1 MSRSRGEQRP
11 PNPRQ
16 LRVGEAI
23 RHALAASLE
32 RGEVRDP
39 GLYGNPVTVTE
50 VRVTPDL
57 RHAIVFVVPFGLQA
71 DSSSDSS
78 SGGGEVAAIV
88 AALNRAAPFLRH
100 RVSEAVQ
107 LRHAPDLVFRAD
119 TTFDE
124 AHRIHSL
131 LTKPDVARDLAPP
144 GTDAEDDES

>member
-1 MSRSRGEQRP
+1 MSRRGEQRP

-39 GLYGNPVTVTE
+39 GLHGNPVTVTE
-50 VRVTPDL
+50 VRVTADL
-57 RHAIVFVVPFGLQA
+57 RHAVVFVVPFGLRL
-71 DSSSDSS
+71 DSTA
-78 SGGGEVAAIV
+78 GGAEVAAIV
-88 AALNRAAPFLRH
+88 EALNRAAPFLRH

-107 LRHAPDLVFRAD
+107 LRYAPDLVFRPD
-119 TTFDE
+119 TTFEE

-131 LTKPDVARDLAPP
+131 LRKPDVVRDLTSP
-144 GTDAEDDES
+144 GTDAEDDKS

>member
-1 MSRSRGEQRP
+1 MSRRGEQRP

-39 GLYGNPVTVTE
+39 GLHGNPVTVTE
-50 VRVTPDL
+50 VRVTADL
-57 RHAIVFVVPFGLQA
+57 RHAVVFVVPFGLRL
-71 DSSSDSS
+71 DSTA
-78 SGGGEVAAIV
+78 GGTEIAAIV
-88 AALNRAAPFLRH
+88 EALNRAAPFLRH

-107 LRHAPDLVFRAD
+107 LRYAPELVFRPD
-119 TTFDE
+119 TTFEE

-131 LTKPDVARDLAPP
+131 LRKPEVARDLTSP
-144 GTDAEDDES
+144 GTDAEDDKP

>member
-1 MSRSRGEQRP
+1 MSRRGEHRP

-39 GLYGNPVTVTE
+39 GLHGNPVTVTE

-57 RHAIVFVVPFGLQA
+57 RHAVAFVIPFGLQVGASSAA
-71 DSSSDSS
+71 D
-78 SGGGEVAAIV
+78 EVAEIV

-107 LRHAPDLVFRAD
+107 LRYAPDLVFRPD
-119 TTFDE
+119 TTFEE

-131 LTKPDVARDLAPP
+131 LAKPEVARDLAPGGP
-144 GTDAEDDES
+144 DANKKEDDA